1 MNKLRLLAISLLCA
15 GGLSLSGCKKDP
27 CKDVTCQNGGTC
39 VDGKCNCSLPWEGT
53 KCEVDARDKFAASWS
68 GTSNCGGTVEQVSFG
83 ISKSATE
90 AIAILI
96 DNQIRGRLTSST
108 TFDVPTQQITQD
120 GVTVTVSG
128 NGVLNGN
135 VLTLTLTVSIGG
147 QGGTCTYTVS
157 RQ

>member
-1 MNKLRLLAISLLCA
+1 MKRLQTIMGGVLLTLL
-15 GGLSLSGCKKDP
+15 LSTLGCKKDP

-53 KCEVDARDKFAASWS
+53 KCEVDARDKFAGAWS
-68 GTSNCGGTVEQVSFG
+68 GTENCGGGVENVSTT
-83 ISKSATE
+83 ISKSSVE

-96 DNQIRGRLTSST
+96 DGQIRGRLTSST
-108 TFDVPTQQITQD
+108 TFEIPSQQINSGGT
-120 GVTVTVSG
+120 TVTISG

-135 VLTLTLTVSIGG
+135 TLSLTITYSVGG
-147 QGGTCTYTVS
+147 QGITCSYSLT